1 MHPFVRVVLA
11 LAVAPAAFGADVE
24 ELIVTGTRLAT
35 GESQLPAA
43 STVLS
48 REDMDAHGDAGVL
61 DILRAMPGIQVTQP
75 GAGGVPQLFLR
86 GAEPNYTVFMLDGIK
101 VNDPTNSRGGSFD
114 LSSVNP
120 ADLERIEIVRGPQ
133 SSIYGS
139 DSLAG
144 VINMISP
151 GGGERLASSVEGEGG
166 SDGFAR
172 ASIALSGPA
181 GGSGFSVRLTSR
193 DEGEPVEGSTYEANT
208 ASARLRLAPS
218 QRLAANVY
226 AHFADT
232 EGTSFPEQSGGP
244 RLAFLRELDESS
256 AHDLSGGADLDW
268 QLSQGASVQALLS
281 RYERRSHFDS
291 PGIALP
297 PSEPEAGIPANGSD
311 DTLERDNAS
320 LRVTAG
326 DEARWSATAGMDLQ
340 RESGEARG
348 YVYFGPQ
355 RMPADF
361 ALERDT
367 VGIFAEGRA
376 RPTDRWLLQASIRH
390 DEPDEVE
397 GETTGRIGAIWSL
410 PGRGTRLRANWG
422 TGFKLPSFF
431 ALGSPLIG
439 NPDLRPEKSRSVD
452 AGIEQQLG
460 EEAQVSLTL
469 FDNAYEDFI
478 DFDSEAFRSVNRD
491 EVTSRGVE
499 AAGSWSA
506 RAGLELRAHATWM
519 DVDVADPGA
528 SELLQRADWRG
539 GVGVRWSPAAGW
551 LLDADWLYV
560 GDVLDH
566 AIPTG
571 TQTLDEYHRVDVN
584 LVWQTTPRLRIA
596 LAVDNLLDAGYEEA
610 IGFPAAGLRPRLSAR
625 YRFGGEP

>member
-1 MHPFVRVVLA
+1 MQPFVRVVLA
-11 LAVAPAAFGADVE
+11 LAVAPAALGAGVE

-35 GESQLPAA
+35 DEAQLPVA

-48 REDMDAHGDAGVL
+48 REEMDARGDAGVL
-61 DILRAMPGIQVTQP
+61 DVLRAIPGIQVTQP
-75 GAGGVPQLFLR
+75 GAGGVPQLFMR
-86 GAEPNYTVFMLDGIK
+86 GAEPNYTLFMLDGIK

-144 VINMISP
+144 VVNMISAA
-151 GGGERLASSVEGEGG
+151 GGERLAVSLEGEGG
-166 SDGFAR
+166 GDEFAR
-172 ASIALSGPA
+172 ASVALSGPT
-181 GGSGFSVRLTSR
+181 GTGGFSVRLTSR
-193 DEGEPVEGSTYEANT
+193 DDGEAVEGSTYEANT

-218 QRLAANVY
+218 KRLAANLY
-226 AHFADT
+226 ARFADT
-232 EGTSFPEQSGGP
+232 EATSFPEQSGGP
-244 RLAFLRELDESS
+244 RLAVLRDLDQSS
-256 AHDLSGGADLDW
+256 AHDVTGGADLDW
-268 QLSQGASVQALLS
+268 RLSQRFSVQALVS
-281 RYERRSHFDS
+281 RYERRNHFDS
-291 PGIALP
+291 PGIAPP
-297 PSEPEAGIPANGSD
+297 PSSPDAGVPANGSN

-326 DEARWSATAGMDLQ
+326 GDGPWTATAGMDLQ

-355 RMPADF
+355 PMAANF

-367 VGIFAEGRA
+367 VGLFAEGRA
-376 RPTDRWLLQASIRH
+376 RPTDRLLLQASIRH
-390 DEPDEVE
+390 DEPDEVS
-397 GETTGRIGAIWSL
+397 GETTGRIGAIWSM
-410 PGRGTRLRANWG
+410 PGHGTRLRANWG

-439 NPDLRPEKSRSVD
+439 NPELRPEKSRSVD
-452 AGIEQQLG
+452 VGIVQQLG

-469 FDNAYEDFI
+469 FANAYEDFI
-478 DFDSEAFRSVNRD
+478 DFDSEAFTSVNRD

-499 AAGSWSA
+499 AAGSWA
-506 RAGLELRAHATWM
+506 TRPGLELRAHATWM
-519 DVDVADPGA
+519 DVDVEGA
-528 SELLQRADWRG
+528 GELLQRPDWRG
-539 GVGVRWSPAAGW
+539 GVGVRWSPASRW

-560 GDVLDH
+560 GEVLDH
-566 AIPTG
+566 AIATG
-571 TQTLDEYHRVDVN
+571 PQTLDDYHRVDVN
-584 LVWQTTPRLRIA
+584 LAWQATARLRVA

-610 IGFPAAGLRPRLSAR
+610 IGFPAAGLRARLSAR
-625 YRFGGEP
+625 YLFGGAP